1 MSLRLMLKF
10 RHRFSAWVGVSDG
23 HYVTCL
29 ISGPVAGS

>member
-1 MSLRLMLKF
+1 MLRTMLRY
-10 RHRFSAWVGVSDG
+10 RHKYSAWVGISDG